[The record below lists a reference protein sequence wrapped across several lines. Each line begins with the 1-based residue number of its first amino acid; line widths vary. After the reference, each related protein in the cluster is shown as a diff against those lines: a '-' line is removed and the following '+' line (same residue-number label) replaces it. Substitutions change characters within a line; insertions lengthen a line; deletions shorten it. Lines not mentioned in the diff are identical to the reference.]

1 MTIMEYYNNPAGVG
15 AAVIPNREAIRA
27 DYTNRFD
34 KLYRTKK
41 DLFRIDVFKDGDEY
55 FILVVIPSEDGDR
68 NNTYDVVVKFVP
80 TDMSKSHPTVRAYNI
95 QLFSNS
101 PSFVYTYAYV
111 FDKEELMVK
120 ELRNKFSDETF
131 QPPTTRN
138 PYEGISYE
146 KSTFMAIE
154 FILSNPYLLE
164 KTFLNKARS
173 ASRLNTLVRTPDKVK
188 VEIGKE
194 KTRLKELEAQS
205 RVTTAKEEKRRMSS
219 MTKKNESTRTNG
231 MKSTL
236 RSPAGSNKRIAP
248 TKAKGKV
255 RAIKSNRGR

>member
-15 AAVIPNREAIRA
+15 AAVIPNREAVRT

-80 TDMSKSHPTVRAYNI
+80 TDTSKSHPTVRAYNI

-111 FDKEELMVK
+111 FDKEELLVK
-120 ELRNKFSDETF
+120 ELKNKFSDETF

-205 RVTTAKEEKRRMSS
+205 RIAAAKEEKRRMSS
-219 MTKKNESTRTNG
+219 MTKKKEPARSNG
-231 MKSTL
+231 IQSKL
-236 RSPAGSNKRIAP
+236 RSSTGTNKRVAP
-248 TKAKGKV
+248 TRAKGKV
-255 RAIKSNRGR
+255 RAVKSSRSR